1 MVCPVDTHERTHCRS
16 MDSLKE
22 NMKEIYTEQEAAD
35 YLGLT
40 STYMHSLR
48 RTKRGPAFTKPSQR
62 VIRYR
67 KSDLDAWR
75 EGWATVSHD
84 VGGEDR

>member
-1 MVCPVDTHERTHCRS
+1 
-16 MDSLKE
+16 
-22 NMKEIYTEQEAAD
+22 MKEIYTEQEAAD

-40 STYMHSLR
+40 PTYMHSLR
-48 RTKRGPAFTKPSQR
+48 RTKRGPAIIKPSPR

-75 EGWATVSHD
+75 GSWATVQHD
-84 VGGEDR
+84 VGGEDQE